1 MCMNMFK
8 KLSPQQK
15 GVASIVIGVL
25 ILLDAMNLL
34 STTVHYVILV
44 AAITIIIYGV
54 MLTDL
59 PGKIMGKKKS

>member
-1 MCMNMFK
+1 MNMFQ
-8 KLSPQQK
+8 KLSPKQK
-15 GVASIVIGVL
+15 GIVYIVIGIL

-59 PGKIMGKKKS
+59 PRKIMGKKKN